1 MPAPT
6 RDAPSP
12 DILDF
17 YRGDGPMTLDP
28 AHAELYQALPD
39 DIARGLRLIE
49 QRGGYARSRL
59 ELADAAT
66 QGA

>member
-1 MPAPT
+1 VS
-6 RDAPSP
+6 R
-12 DILDF
+12 LKV
-17 YRGDGPMTLDP
+17 G
-28 AHAELYQALPD
+28 HQAITLPD

-66 QGA
+66 PST